1 MSRDASRRYLIAY
14 DVVNDARR
22 LRVAKKLESYGDRIQ
37 YSVFVVDV
45 RPARIVRLVAA
56 LEQIINPQDDS
67 VLLCDLGL
75 LAALDEKRFLMIGQR
90 RPLFDNGP
98 LIF

>member
-45 RPARIVRLVAA
+45 RPARIVRLVEA
-56 LEQIINPQDDS
+56 LEQIIDRQDDS

-75 LAALDEKRFLMIGQR
+75 LTALDDKRFLVVGRR
-90 RPLFDNGP
+90 RPLTDDGP

>member
-1 MSRDASRRYLIAY
+1 MSRDSCRRYLVAY

-22 LRVAKKLESYGDRIQ
+22 LRVTKKLESYGDRIQ

-45 RPARIVRLVAA
+45 RPARIVRLMEV
-56 LEQIINPQDDS
+56 LGQIINREDDS

-75 LAALDEKRFLMIGQR
+75 VAALDDKRFLVVGRR
-90 RPLFDNGP
+90 RPLTDDGP

>member
-1 MSRDASRRYLIAY
+1 MSRDSRRRYLVAY

-22 LRVAKKLESYGDRIQ
+22 LRVAKKLESCGDRIQ
-37 YSVFVVDV
+37 YSVFVVDA
-45 RPARIVRLVAA
+45 RPARIVRLVET
-56 LEQIINPQDDS
+56 LEKIINLKDDS

-75 LAALDEKRFLMIGQR
+75 VATLYDKRFLVVGRR
-90 RPLFDNGP
+90 RPLTDDGP

>member
-1 MSRDASRRYLIAY
+1 MTRDACRRYLVAY

-22 LRVAKKLESYGDRIQ
+22 LRVARKLESYGDRIQ

-45 RPARIVRLVAA
+45 RPARIVRLMQT
-56 LEQIINPQDDS
+56 LEQIINSTDDS
-67 VLLCDLGL
+67 ILLCDLGPVT
-75 LAALDEKRFLMIGQR
+75 ALDGQRFVVVGRR
-90 RPLFDNGP
+90 RPLTDDGP

>member
-1 MSRDASRRYLIAY
+1 MSRDASRRYLVAY

-37 YSVFVVDV
+37 YSVFVVDG
-45 RPARIVRLVAA
+45 RPARVRRLVAA
-56 LEQIINPQDDS
+56 LGELIDRSDDS
-67 VLLCDLGL
+67 VLVCDLGPVAVL
-75 LAALDEKRFLMIGQR
+75 SPATFLVVGRR
-90 RPLFDNGP
+90 RPLTDDGP

>member
-90 RPLFDNGP
+90 RPLIDNGP